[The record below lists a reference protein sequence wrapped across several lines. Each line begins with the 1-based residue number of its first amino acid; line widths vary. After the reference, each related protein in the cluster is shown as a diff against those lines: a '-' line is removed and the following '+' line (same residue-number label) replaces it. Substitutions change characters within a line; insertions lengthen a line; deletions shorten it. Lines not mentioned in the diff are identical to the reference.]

1 MRFDLLMMI
10 RLMMLLGLIKCAA
23 SGLDKVGGKHG
34 WDQNVNYTD
43 WASHQ
48 HFSLAIGFILC
59 LTSTI
64 TTCWR

>member
-1 MRFDLLMMI
+1 MMI
-10 RLMMLLGLIKCAA
+10 RSMMLLGLMKCAA

-48 HFSLAIGFILC
+48 HFYVGDWLCETPDPFHLIL
-59 LTSTI
+59 T
-64 TTCWR
+64 